1 MDEKSSEVEIY
12 IKDKNGRVIFKIID
26 QNVMV
31 LRLPYMDD
39 FTKNE
44 LISLYTEFTSE
55 DGEALRRFLNFENNG
70 DDEFCS

>member
-1 MDEKSSEVEIY
+1 MDEKNSEVEIY

-31 LRLPYMDD
+31 LRLPDMDD

-44 LISLYTEFTSE
+44 LISLYAEFTSE

-70 DDEFCS
+70 NDEFCS